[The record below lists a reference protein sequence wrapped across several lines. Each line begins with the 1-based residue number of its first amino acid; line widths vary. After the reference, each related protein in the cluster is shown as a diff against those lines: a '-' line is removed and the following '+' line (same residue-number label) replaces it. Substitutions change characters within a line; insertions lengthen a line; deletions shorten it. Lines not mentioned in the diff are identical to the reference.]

1 MQPTEKGK
9 MKSLGHIL
17 LLLVVWLS
25 LACGGKPQAMHSA
38 SPYTYYFPVAGFYQA
53 SPMPTPM
60 PTPTPTPTP
69 TPDPDLAC
77 FTDQAAVVFYRLLL
91 TDSRQARAALVC
103 DPRLVAAAKER
114 AVTLAGEGA
123 LAHCDE
129 RGECVN
135 RVARRYGCALPA
147 SYAPNGNNIE
157 SLAAGTPDP
166 WIIFVS
172 LAASPSHSVH
182 LFARDQS
189 GNIQRQF
196 QQQTQIG
203 IASYYAPGSDWGYY
217 WVILIADCQLPL
229 SASPMLQYMYVT
241 PPMQKREL
249 SWN

>member
-1 MQPTEKGK
+1 MRR
-9 MKSLGHIL
+9 LGHIL

-38 SPYTYYFPVAGFYQA
+38 SPYTYYFPVAGFYEP
-53 SPMPTPM
+53 SPLPTPA
-60 PTPTPTPTP
+60 P

-77 FTDQAAVVFYRLLL
+77 FTDPAAVVFYRLLL

-123 LAHCDE
+123 LSHCDA

-135 RVARRYGCALPA
+135 RVARRYGCTLPA
-147 SYAPNGNNIE
+147 GYAPNGNNIE

-166 WIIFVS
+166 WVIFVW

-182 LFARDQS
+182 LFARDPS

-203 IASYYAPGSDWGYY
+203 IASYYAPGSAWGYY

-241 PPMQKREL
+241 PLMQKREL

>member
-1 MQPTEKGK
+1 MRR
-9 MKSLGHIL
+9 LGHIL

-38 SPYTYYFPVAGFYQA
+38 SPYTYYFPVAGFYEP
-53 SPMPTPM
+53 SPLPTPA
-60 PTPTPTPTP
+60 P

-77 FTDQAAVVFYRLLL
+77 FTDPAAVVFYRLLL

-123 LAHCDE
+123 LSHCDA

-135 RVARRYGCALPA
+135 RVARRYGCTLPA
-147 SYAPNGNNIE
+147 GYAPNGNNIE

-166 WIIFVS
+166 WV
-172 LAASPSHSVH
+172 
-182 LFARDQS
+182 FARDPS

-203 IASYYAPGSDWGYY
+203 IASYYAPGSAWGYY

-241 PPMQKREL
+241 PLMQKREL